1 MAIGNAL
8 GGSSTS
14 GATSGQGALGGNN
27 NAAQRRRQR
36 ARARQRRQD
45 QRGRG
50 NSSASGGGGNADAGD
65 SAAVGPANQFNPTT
79 MTGSGSLTAPAGAGS
94 TYGNGNPLD
103 TGIGSDTFNNPDV
116 RRETAMGLLHNAG
129 IDTNT
134 ARPYGANAVPFIED
148 LISDWNTTY
157 EGLQATRDPNLTW
170 ENFMYGLPGAEALG
184 SAPPPTVTGPAPAA
198 PTPLGFKDWR
208 AENIDG
214 NWGKMNKGRRN
225 RIRNRYE
232 TYTTDFAADPANQ
245 AVTPGAP
252 GTEAWRNQTWNP
264 AMNAAIRRALA
275 RRTPTQ
281 RGQESTRWTGGNTT
295 VAFG

>member
-170 ENFMYGLPGAEALG
+170 ENFMYGLPGADAL
-184 SAPPPTVTGPAPAA
+184 AANAPAP
-198 PTPLGFKDWR
+198 G
-208 AENIDG
+208 
-214 NWGKMNKGRRN
+214 
-225 RIRNRYE
+225 
-232 TYTTDFAADPANQ
+232 
-245 AVTPGAP
+245 VVP
-252 GTEAWRNQTWNP
+252 GTQNWRNQTWNP

-281 RGQESTRWTGGNTT
+281 RQQDTTRWTGGNTT

>member
-14 GATSGQGALGGNN
+14 GATSGQGALGGRGNN

-36 ARARQRRQD
+36 ARARQRRQNN
-45 QRGRG
+45 RG
-50 NSSASGGGGNADAGD
+50 NGGGGGGGNTPPAED
-65 SAAVGPANQFNPTT
+65 SGAIAPNGFDNSA
-79 MTGSGSLTAPAGAGS
+79 MSSGSLTAPVVPGS
-94 TYGNGNPLD
+94 SYGGNNPLD
-103 TGIGSDTFNNPDV
+103 TGTGSNNFNDINN
-116 RRETAMGLLHNAG
+116 RRESALGLLHQAG
-129 IDTNT
+129 IDSNESR
-134 ARPYGANAVPFIED
+134 AYGSNAVPFLND
-148 LISDWNTTY
+148 LVNGWIQDY
-157 EGLQATRDPNLTW
+157 EGVALTQNPDLTF
-170 ENFMYGLPGAEALG
+170 ENFLYGLPGAEALG

-198 PTPLGFKDWR
+198 PTPQGFKDWR

-214 NWGKMNKGRRN
+214 NWKQMNKGRRN

-245 AVTPGAP
+245 PVTPGAP

-281 RGQESTRWTGGNTT
+281 RRQDSTRWTGGNTT